1 MTKPM
6 LASDWDEPKVAL
18 PNGLQPKIDGVRG
31 LHIVGGLTGRSL
43 KKHAN
48 LHTTHFFSH
57 PAFEGMDG
65 EMAAGSE
72 THPDL
77 CRMTTSALSSIK
89 GEPDITWHVFDY
101 LTPASM
107 GLQYR
112 QRFQMLHNRVQL
124 IKDSY
129 PELGAHLKV
138 IPYLHVAD
146 KQQLEDL
153 DDKWLTEGY
162 EGSILRP
169 PTGLYKAGRSTV
181 REGGLLRIKRFIEEE
196 AIVVSITE
204 GQENGN
210 EAVTNELGYA
220 SRSSHQSNMV
230 PNGMVGSLECVLIK
244 DVEHKG
250 KLLFLKG
257 QQVTVSAG
265 SMPHDERLL
274 YFREPARIIGKTIKF
289 KTFPKG
295 VKDKPRFP
303 TFQSIRADSDM

>member
-6 LASDWDEPKVAL
+6 LAADWNESKVAL

-48 LHTTHFFSH
+48 LYTTHFFSH
-57 PAFEGMDG
+57 QAFVGFDG
-65 EMAAGSE
+65 EMAAGPE

-101 LTPASM
+101 ISYDTAS
-107 GLQYR
+107 LPYKLRYEILR
-112 QRFQMLHNRVQL
+112 QRVQRV
-124 IKDSY
+124 KDLY
-129 PELGAHLKV
+129 PALGKHLKLV
-138 IPYLHVAD
+138 PYFYVANL
-146 KQQLEDL
+146 QQLEEL
-153 DDKWLTEGY
+153 DDSWLTEGY
-162 EGSILRP
+162 EGSIIRHP
-169 PTGLYKAGRSTV
+169 NGLYKAGRSTV

-210 EAVTNELGYA
+210 DAVTNELGYT
-220 SRSSHQSNMV
+220 SRSSRQSNMV
-230 PNGMVGSLECVLIK
+230 PNSMVGSLECVLVK

-274 YFREPARIIGKTIKF
+274 YFREPARIIGKVIKF